1 MSDEQAAPDPATLA
15 PAPLAVRLRED
26 GLVPWQPVSPRL
38 VVARSLVLLA
48 VAVLP
53 LVGAV
58 LLGAFVTPWGLLAAG
73 VVLIA
78 VAWGLWVVR
87 RQVPAITWAEGPEEL
102 VIRKGRLFRSLVSV
116 PYGRLQF
123 VDLRSGP
130 LLRRLDLAAIEL
142 HTASPA
148 SGGSIPGL
156 PTELAEG
163 LRERLAARGESQRAG
178 L

>member
-1 MSDEQAAPDPATLA
+1 MSDEQAALRPT
-15 PAPLAVRLRED
+15 PLAVRLHDD
-26 GLVPWQPVSPRL
+26 GVVPWQPVSARL
-38 VVARSLVLLA
+38 VTARSLVLLA
-48 VAVLP
+48 VAALP

-58 LLGAFVTPWGLLAAG
+58 VLAVLVTPWAWPAVAV
-73 VVLIA
+73 VVLA
-78 VAWGLWVVR
+78 LAGGLWVIR
-87 RQVPAITWAEGPEEL
+87 RQVPAITWAEGAEEL

-123 VDLRSGP
+123 VDLQSGP
-130 LLRRLDLAAIEL
+130 LLRRLGMATIEL
-142 HTASPA
+142 HTASPS

-156 PTELAEG
+156 PVELAEG

>member
-1 MSDEQAAPDPATLA
+1 MSDEPAAPA
-15 PAPLAVRLRED
+15 PAPLAVRLHED
-26 GLVPWQPVSPRL
+26 GAVPWQPVSPRL

-48 VAVLP
+48 TTALP

-58 LLGAFVTPWGLLAAG
+58 VLAVLVTSWAWLAVVVVLAA
-73 VVLIA
+73 LA
-78 VAWGLWVVR
+78 CGLWVVR

-102 VIRKGRLFRSLVSV
+102 VIRRGRLFRSLVSV

-123 VDLRSGP
+123 VDLQSGP
-130 LLRRLDLAAIEL
+130 LLRRLGMATIEL

>member
-1 MSDEQAAPDPATLA
+1 VSDEPAAPA
-15 PAPLAVRLRED
+15 PAPLAVRLHDD
-26 GLVPWQPVSPRL
+26 GNVPWQPVSPRL
-38 VVARSLVLLA
+38 VVARSLVLLGVA
-48 VAVLP
+48 TPPVVVAVVL
-53 LVGAV
+53 AV
-58 LLGAFVTPWGLLAAG
+58 LVTPWAWLAVV
-73 VVLIA
+73 VVLGGLA
-78 VAWGLWVVR
+78 CGLWVVR

-123 VDLRSGP
+123 VDLQSGP
-130 LLRRLDLAAIEL
+130 LLRRLGMASIEL

-156 PTELAEG
+156 PTQLAEG
-163 LRERLAARGESQRAG
+163 LRERLAARGESQRPG

>member
-1 MSDEQAAPDPATLA
+1 MSDEPAAPVPT
-15 PAPLAVRLRED
+15 PLAVRLHED
-26 GLVPWQPVSPRL
+26 GAVPWQPVSPRL
-38 VVARSLVLLA
+38 VLARSLLLLAGAALPLLGAVVVAALVTPWAWLA
-48 VAVLP
+48 VAV
-53 LVGAV
+53 V
-58 LLGAFVTPWGLLAAG
+58 LGALAC
-73 VVLIA
+73 
-78 VAWGLWVVR
+78 GLWVVR

-102 VIRKGRLFRSLVSV
+102 VIRRGRLFRSLVSV

-123 VDLRSGP
+123 VDLQSGP
-130 LLRRLDLAAIEL
+130 LLRRLGMATIEL

>member
-1 MSDEQAAPDPATLA
+1 MSDEPAAPA
-15 PAPLAVRLRED
+15 PEPLAVRLRED
-26 GLVPWQPVSPRL
+26 GAVPWQPVSPRL
-38 VVARSLVLLA
+38 VVARAVLLLA
-48 VAVLP
+48 VAALP
-53 LVGAV
+53 LAGAV
-58 LLGAFVTPWGLLAAG
+58 VLAALVTPWAWL
-73 VVLIA
+73 A
-78 VAWGLWVVR
+78 VAAVLCALACGLWVVR
-87 RQVPAITWAEGPEEL
+87 RQVPAISWAEGPEEL
-102 VIRKGRLFRSLVSV
+102 VIRRGRLFRSLVSV

-123 VDLRSGP
+123 VDLQSGP
-130 LLRRLDLAAIEL
+130 LQRRLGLATIEL

>member
-1 MSDEQAAPDPATLA
+1 MSDEPAAPA
-15 PAPLAVRLRED
+15 PAPLAVRLDED
-26 GLVPWQPVSPRL
+26 GAVPWQPVSPRL
-38 VVARSLVLLA
+38 VVARSLVLLGT
-48 VAVLP
+48 AVLP
-53 LVGAV
+53 LLGTAV
-58 LLGAFVTPWGLLAAG
+58 LAALVTPWAWFAVVAVLGALAG
-73 VVLIA
+73 
-78 VAWGLWVVR
+78 GLWVVR

-123 VDLRSGP
+123 VDLHSGP
-130 LLRRLDLAAIEL
+130 LLRRLGMASLQL

>member
-1 MSDEQAAPDPATLA
+1 
-15 PAPLAVRLRED
+15 VRLHED
-26 GLVPWQPVSPRL
+26 GAVPWQPVSPRL

-48 VAVLP
+48 TTALP

-58 LLGAFVTPWGLLAAG
+58 VLAVLVTSWAWLAVVVVLAA
-73 VVLIA
+73 LA
-78 VAWGLWVVR
+78 CGLWVVR

-102 VIRKGRLFRSLVSV
+102 VIRRGRLFRSLVSV

-123 VDLRSGP
+123 VDLQSGP
-130 LLRRLDLAAIEL
+130 LLRRLGMATIEL